1 MRIVPRKQAVHDAP
15 LIGLLAVA
23 PNQIERLIC
32 HHFVVAAVVQV
43 HWHARRLAGSP
54 HAVADD
60 GAIRFLQRNTRNAA
74 RYQNQKRSLGQFRI
88 VVCEP
93 QVRHDEL
100 AGNVRF
106 VAAVLIGSAI
116 EDAHVVDFSQL
127 GSFAQHQR
135 LHLLERRQRKY
146 VRNRDHEELLPKPVT
161 DMIRRVAV
169 LRHLAH
175 PAVRHEASNPTR
187 EKNGRESA
195 PMTIPEVFSGR
206 SRRPTRMTFGIMPG
220 GDFPLRKIDGSP
232 WRTLSQGAVCA
243 QNARSEGGPYLRR
256 PSLRFALHLVD
267 QLEHLLLL
275 AFQEMDDVLAAQTL

>member
-1 MRIVPRKQAVHDAP
+1 M
-15 LIGLLAVA
+15 
-23 PNQIERLIC
+23 N
-32 HHFVVAAVVQV
+32 
-43 HWHARRLAGSP
+43 SP
-54 HAVADD
+54 
-60 GAIRFLQRNTRNAA
+60 
-74 RYQNQKRSLGQFRI
+74 
-88 VVCEP
+88 
-93 QVRHDEL
+93 
-100 AGNVRF
+100 GNVRF

-116 EDAHVVDFSQL
+116 EDAHVVDFSRL

-195 PMTIPEVFSGR
+195 PMTIPEAFSGR

-220 GDFPLRKIDGSP
+220 GDFPLRKI
-232 WRTLSQGAVCA
+232 R
-243 QNARSEGGPYLRR
+243 
-256 PSLRFALHLVD
+256 RFAMANFVTGGRLRPERA
-267 QLEHLLLL
+267 QRGR
-275 AFQEMDDVLAAQTL
+275 AVLATALPPFRPTPR